1 LHFRRSIGNKLL
13 FTFSFVAGLLL
24 FVSIVAWNG
33 LSLIAS
39 TGDTITQQTLPTL
52 SSAREL
58 ANISLKITHAT
69 TLLKNTT
76 DEAQRQK
83 NSQQLIMLNLSI
95 EEKFADLALLN
106 INNKKLVGLLS
117 LKNEIRQNID
127 LLDSYAK
134 DKITNQKQL
143 DETFF
148 VVKSSVHDISVLSQ
162 SQVANAST
170 FALVRLSGLYDL
182 IEQKETLKKAQHDID
197 LIIDEDLNLL
207 DKMAALE
214 RHALELEQISNLVI
228 TTQQYQPL
236 NELAHKKNIHLL
248 LIQHLV
254 EAITDP
260 YRFNLA
266 GTALDKLELFDDF
279 IAYQQKYIELEQKQN
294 LLHQHISNQLDQLNQ
309 GILSLVK
316 RQGDLAKQTS
326 LQHQKLVSWSQNVFL
341 ITTILSLIVII
352 FVMWKVVYQGIVFK
366 LQKHTDAIEK
376 LAAGDLEVTVE
387 SSNDEELKYMA
398 DALDVFRENAIKKQQ
413 LEIEQRQTEREL
425 RLHKEN
431 LEQLV
436 SARTQEL
443 IFTNEKLNNESKAH
457 ALAKQ
462 QAEQANRSKSVFL
475 ASMSHEIRTPMNGM
489 IGTLERLTDTTLT
502 AEQENYAQT
511 ILYSGERLLDI
522 LNDILDYSK
531 IEAGH
536 IELSYRA
543 IDLVRLGQD
552 VIHLMQARASNK
564 ALLLRFDVGDNIE
577 DWRLADLG
585 KLRQVLINL
594 INNAIKF
601 TSHGSIILSISAND
615 EIDNGSSN
623 ITFSVTDTGCG
634 IAKDKQDDVFQAF
647 TQVANLQTATG
658 TGLGLAI
665 CQRLV
670 SAMKGHLSLLSE
682 ENRGSCF
689 SFSISVEKASIE
701 AITAQQ
707 RITVPL
713 NMPVNIP
720 SKELSQRYNV
730 LIVEDNEINLD
741 VACALVGKL
750 GHSVTTASD
759 GTSAL
764 KYMLENQ
771 YDLALLDIN
780 LPDID
785 GVELSKKLKSMAKS
799 RQEPFKTI
807 AVSAHVFNEDIAK
820 FIASGFDG
828 FVAKPVQMKKLK
840 PTITQVMLNVEGLL
854 NQNIESGEIA
864 TVTTISKAN
873 ENVKSSNLATESEV
887 QKSNDFPIA
896 DSDFLLFDLEI
907 PTQDIEYLGR
917 DKVKQLALLFCQQV
931 NNEYREFANL
941 TLRQQQQKLHKLKGA
956 AIALGLVRL
965 YQLCHHLESHCQVE
979 QLSEH
984 QLLTLEELKA
994 QSLTVLQEY
1003 VNNL

>member
-1 LHFRRSIGNKLL
+1 MHFRRSIGNKLL
-13 FTFSFVAGLLL
+13 FAFSFVAGLLL

-83 NSQQLIMLNLSI
+83 NSQQLVLLNLAI
-95 EEKFADLALLN
+95 EDKFSALALLN
-106 INNKKLVGLLS
+106 INNEKLVDLLA
-117 LKNEIRQNID
+117 LKNEITQDIEQ
-127 LLDSYAK
+127 LDGYAK
-134 DKITNQKQL
+134 DKITNQQQL

-148 VVKSSVHDISVLSQ
+148 IVKTSVHEISVLSQ

-182 IEQKETLKKAQHDID
+182 IEQKDKLEQAQHDID

-214 RHALELEQISNLVI
+214 RHALELEQIANLVI
-228 TTQQYQPL
+228 TSKQYQPL
-236 NELAHKKNIHLL
+236 SELANEKNAHLL
-248 LIQHLV
+248 LIHHLV
-254 EAITDP
+254 NAITDP

-266 GTALDKLELFDDF
+266 RSALDKLKLFDNF
-279 IAYQQKYIELEQKQN
+279 IVYQQRAIELEQKQN

-309 GILSLVK
+309 EILSLIK
-316 RQGDLAKQTS
+316 RQGELAKQTS
-326 LQHQKLVSWSQNVFL
+326 FQHQKLVSWSQNVFL
-341 ITTILSLIVII
+341 ITTLLSLIVII

-413 LEIEQRQTEREL
+413 LENEQRQTEKEL

-431 LEQLV
+431 LEQLIN
-436 SARTQEL
+436 ARTQEL
-443 IFTNEKLNNESKAH
+443 ISTNEKLNNESEAH

-462 QAEQANRSKSVFL
+462 QAEQANRAKSVFL

-502 AEQENYAQT
+502 PEQAKYAQT
-511 ILYSGERLLDI
+511 ILYSGESLLDI

-543 IDLVRLGQD
+543 IDLARLGQD

-564 ALLLRFDVGDNIE
+564 ALILRFEIGDNL
-577 DWRLADLG
+577 DAWRLADLG

-601 TSHGSIILSISAND
+601 TSRGSIVLSISSSD
-615 EIDNGSSN
+615 ESKNGSAN

-634 IAKDKQDDVFQAF
+634 IAKDKQGGVFQAF

-670 SAMKGHLSLLSE
+670 SAMKGHLSLQSE

-689 SFSISVEKASIE
+689 SFSIPIEKACSESI
-701 AITAQQ
+701 AAQQ
-707 RITVPL
+707 IIT
-713 NMPVNIP
+713 MPVNMP
-720 SKELSQRYNV
+720 LKELSQRYKV

-750 GHSVTTASD
+750 GHSVTAASD

-764 KYMLENQ
+764 KCMLENQ

-785 GVELSKKLKSMAKS
+785 GVELSKKLKAIAKS
-799 RQEPFKTI
+799 REEHFKTI

-840 PTITQVMLNVEGLL
+840 PSIAQVMLNVTGLL
-854 NQNIESGEIA
+854 NQRLENGTTAITEEGEGLNLSIDTVADVIKNNDLLSEESD
-864 TVTTISKAN
+864 N
-873 ENVKSSNLATESEV
+873 DDSNG
-887 QKSNDFPIA
+887 
-896 DSDFLLFDLEI
+896 LLFDAEI
-907 PTQDIEYLGR
+907 PNQDIEYLGS

-931 NNEYREFANL
+931 NNEYRDFANL
-941 TLRQQQQKLHKLKGA
+941 TMSEQQQKLHKLKGA

-965 YQLCHHLESHCQVE
+965 YQLCHHLESHCQAE
-979 QLSEH
+979 PLSEN
-984 QLLTLEELKA
+984 QLLMLDELKTN
-994 QSLTVLQEY
+994 SLMVLNKY
-1003 VNNL
+1003 ADNL